1 MRYENLKNTIFD
13 VEVSAF
19 KNCFDTESKP
29 VNLALWLT
37 SNKYESKQSQIRTI
51 TDKKERDKIKIQLPT
66 ITPSALLKSRDKE
79 LSDTDKLISHS
90 GFMQIDIDFK
100 DNVHLSDYNKLLD
113 TLPLIQNIAYC
124 GQSVSGTGYFCLVPI
139 SHPDKLN
146 YHFLKFNELMLSYF
160 NIKLDTSKGSNIT
173 DLRIYSF
180 TPNAYFNV
188 NATPF
193 NLLYKPELRT
203 ISKPIYNSNT
213 SCYTNDKFKT
223 VLERHNEKQS
233 YTEGNQNNY
242 LKSLASY
249 CSVKGIDINETL
261 NGCSQFINEEY
272 SEKRI
277 KEIIISVYNKCK
289 ADFNSKPFTE
299 NITKPNIHS
308 HINNEF
314 KSDTIK
320 KIVGKKPLY
329 LNPNRYKLFKT
340 IKLPFVL
347 FEKRQSAESVES
359 AKGYNETFYLTPQQV
374 NEIYPNEFNEPLK
387 DLIK

>member
-1 MRYENLKNTIFD
+1 MKYENLKNTIFD

-37 SNKYESKQSQIRTI
+37 SNKYESKQNQIRTI

-79 LSDTDKLISHS
+79 LSDTEKLISHS

-146 YHFLKFNELMLSYF
+146 YHFLKFNEIMLSYF

-193 NLLYKPELRT
+193 NLLFKPELRI
-203 ISKPIYNSNT
+203 ISKPLYKSNT
-213 SCYTNDKFKT
+213 SHYTNDKFKI
-223 VLERHNEKQS
+223 VLERHNQKQS

-277 KEIIISVYNKCK
+277 KEIITSVYNKCK

-299 NITKPNIHS
+299 NPTFQT
-308 HINNEF
+308 NNETE
-314 KSDTIK
+314 SNTIK
-320 KIVGKKPLY
+320 KPLF
-329 LNPNRYKLFKT
+329 LNPNRYKDYKT

-347 FEKRQSAESVES
+347 FEKRQSAENVES
-359 AKGYNETFYLTPQQV
+359 AKGYNDTLHLTPQQV
-374 NEIYPNEFNEPLK
+374 NEIYPNKFNEPLK
-387 DLIK
+387 DLII

>member
-113 TLPLIQNIAYC
+113 TLPFIQNIAYC

-139 SHPDKLN
+139 SHPDKLS

-160 NIKLDTSKGSNIT
+160 NIKLNTK
-173 DLRIYSF
+173 LR
-180 TPNAYFNV
+180 
-188 NATPF
+188 
-193 NLLYKPELRT
+193 
-203 ISKPIYNSNT
+203 
-213 SCYTNDKFKT
+213 
-223 VLERHNEKQS
+223 
-233 YTEGNQNNY
+233 
-242 LKSLASY
+242 
-249 CSVKGIDINETL
+249 
-261 NGCSQFINEEY
+261 
-272 SEKRI
+272 
-277 KEIIISVYNKCK
+277 
-289 ADFNSKPFTE
+289 
-299 NITKPNIHS
+299 
-308 HINNEF
+308 
-314 KSDTIK
+314 
-320 KIVGKKPLY
+320 LY
-329 LNPNRYKLFKT
+329 LN
-340 IKLPFVL
+340 
-347 FEKRQSAESVES
+347 
-359 AKGYNETFYLTPQQV
+359 
-374 NEIYPNEFNEPLK
+374 
-387 DLIK
+387 